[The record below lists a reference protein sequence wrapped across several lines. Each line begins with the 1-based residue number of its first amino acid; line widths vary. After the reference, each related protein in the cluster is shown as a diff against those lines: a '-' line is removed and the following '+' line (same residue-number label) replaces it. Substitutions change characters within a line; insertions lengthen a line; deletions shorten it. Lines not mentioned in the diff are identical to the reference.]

1 MRLDTI
7 HSVKRRLPWLKVI
20 VLSIASLILMKA
32 FYYQCVKSEWL
43 TEEAMRR
50 HQKTPAV
57 QGKRGMILDAS
68 GREMALSID
77 TVSIGIHPKKMLQAQ
92 LAAQE
97 AENRR
102 AAKKGKAPQPVRLLD
117 TTIALLA
124 EPSGLS
130 PASLRTLIETDTR
143 DFLWLRRKLAPID
156 SARLMQR
163 IDQELANPESFL
175 KQCMERQTRQ
185 ARIPFH
191 RIQKEVLPGVVLIP
205 EYNRYYPNKTM
216 AAQVVGFT
224 GIDGKGMEGIEKH
237 YDADLSG
244 YQAAARVFNDANG
257 EKLDIEMPDESEY
270 NGNHVVLTI
279 DGMIQH
285 SAEKALEEAVTTF
298 EAKSGMALV
307 MNPYSGAILALAHY
321 PFYNPN
327 NITTEDRQL
336 LRVRAATDPFEPGST
351 MKIFSAAAAI
361 ETNVCKPQT
370 VFFCENGAYRVG
382 TNVVHDTHS
391 YGNLTLTEIIKYSS
405 NIGAIKVG
413 QTVGPDGLFLNLKNF
428 GFGDRTGIDLNS
440 ESAGMLSDHRKW
452 RKIDAGTIA
461 FGQGVAVTAV
471 QMAAATAAL
480 ANGGWMVK
488 PHLVKAVLGPDGRP
502 IKEFAPEVKRRACS
516 AKTAQVV
523 REMMKEVVTTG
534 GTGVNAAMEGYT
546 VCGKTGTAQKTIGG
560 AYARGKYVSSFIGF
574 VPADRPAAVI
584 LVIVD
589 EPYKRHYGGT
599 VAAPA
604 FRKIAVDTL
613 GYLGVPPEMLP
624 KKLMVA
630 LDREVDG

>member
-1 MRLDTI
+1 MRIDTI

-20 VLSIASLILMKA
+20 VLTIASLILIKA

-43 TEEAMRR
+43 TEETMRR
-50 HQKTPAV
+50 HQKTPAI

-77 TVSIGIHPKKMLQAQ
+77 TVSIGIHPQKMLQAQ
-92 LAAQE
+92 MGAQE

-102 AAKKGKAPQPVRLLD
+102 AHKKGIPPQDVRLLD
-117 TTIALLA
+117 TTITLLA
-124 EPSGLS
+124 ETSGLS
-130 PASLRTLIETDTR
+130 PASLRALVESDTR
-143 DFLWLRRKLAPID
+143 DFLWLRRKLPPID
-156 SARLMQR
+156 SVRLMQR
-163 IDQELANPESFL
+163 IDQELANPENPL
-175 KQCMERQTRQ
+175 KRTIDRQ
-185 ARIPFH
+185 AKHARVPFH
-191 RIQKEVLPGVVLIP
+191 RIQKEVLPGVVLVP

-224 GIDGKGMEGIEKH
+224 GIDGKGMEGIEKR

-244 YQAAARVFNDANG
+244 YQTSVKVFNDANG
-257 EKLDIEMPDESEY
+257 EKLDIEMPNESEY

-327 NITTEDRQL
+327 NMTTEDKHL
-336 LRVRAATDPFEPGST
+336 VRVRAATDPFEPGST

-361 ETNVCKPQT
+361 EYNVCKPET
-370 VFFCENGAYRVG
+370 VFFCENGAYRIG

-413 QTVGPDGLFLNLKNF
+413 QLVGPDALFLNLKNF
-428 GFGDRTGIDLNS
+428 GFGDRTGIDLSS

-461 FGQGVAVTAV
+461 FGQGVAVTV
-471 QMAAATAAL
+471 MQMAAATAAL
-480 ANGGWMVK
+480 ANGGLLVK
-488 PHLVKAVLGPDGRP
+488 PHLVRAVLGPDGHR
-502 IKEFAPEVKRRACS
+502 IKEFPPEVIRRACS
-516 AKTAQVV
+516 ARTAQVV
-523 REMMKEVVTTG
+523 RDMMKEVVATG

-589 EPYKRHYGGT
+589 EPFKRHYGGT

-604 FRKIAVDTL
+604 FRKIAIDTL
-613 GYLGVPPEMLP
+613 GYLGIPPEIFP
-624 KKLMVA
+624 KKLMVS